1 MTPVTWQ
8 PEVCPTCGNILPG
21 LGTFCHMCHA
31 YTEDMGATTDVSP
44 AARERIPD
52 DRTEAQVQLAIRR
65 AAELLGYEAFD
76 LSQGRPTRQPAGIP
90 DLYVRG
96 HGRRV
101 WIEVKRPHGG
111 KLSEAQHQFITGELG
126 NGGDAFVARSEDDF
140 LLWHTREGA

>member
-1 MTPVTWQ
+1 MISWTADH
-8 PEVCPTCGNILPG
+8 CPTCGITLEG
-21 LGTFCHMCHA
+21 LGRWCPRCRA
-31 YTEDMGATTDVSP
+31 YTAEMIGSTTDASP
-44 AARERIPD
+44 ATRTEIKD
-52 DRTEAQVQLAIRR
+52 TRTEAEVQLAIRR

-111 KLSEAQHQFITGELG
+111 KLSEHQHRFIASELG
-126 NGGDAFVARSEDDF
+126 NGGEAIVARSVEDFMD
-140 LLWHTREGA
+140 WHNRRAS